1 MKLVSGDKY
10 FHLIYPDINQKKK
23 KKKKQILEVS
33 LRKILGYEKDFLMN
47 GTVYSEYI
55 VFYRTTQQEERV

>member
-23 KKKKQILEVS
+23 KKKKQNF
-33 LRKILGYEKDFLMN
+33 KILLWKIIGF
-47 GTVYSEYI
+47 
-55 VFYRTTQQEERV
+55 